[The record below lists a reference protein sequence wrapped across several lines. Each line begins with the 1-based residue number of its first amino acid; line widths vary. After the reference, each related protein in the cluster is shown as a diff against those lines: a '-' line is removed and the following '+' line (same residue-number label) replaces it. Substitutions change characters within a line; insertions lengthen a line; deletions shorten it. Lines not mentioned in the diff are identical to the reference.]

1 MGRLGVSIYPE
12 HSTPDKDKAY
22 LSLAA
27 SYGFSRVFTCLLSVK
42 KPAEEIK
49 KDFVDVISHA
59 NRLGMEVIVDV
70 APSVFKNLGITYDN
84 LSFFKEIGAAGFR
97 LDEGFNGAVEANMTY
112 NPEGLKVEINASSDS
127 PYIDLIEFQQ
137 PNRAN
142 LIACHNFYPQR
153 YSGLGLDLF
162 KKASRKLRGYNIPIA
177 AFVGSQEQGTYGP
190 WPVSEGLCT
199 LEMHRDIP
207 IDAQARHLF
216 ATGLVDDVIIANA
229 YASEAELKAL
239 SEIDRNKL
247 TFGIELDERVSE
259 VERDIIFNFKH
270 HVRADMPEFM
280 ARSTMCRIAYAD
292 ADIPAANVRDLR
304 RGDIV
309 VLNNEYGHYK
319 GELHIIL
326 QDMPNNGAKN
336 VVGRIP
342 EYELPML
349 EYVVPN
355 KKFAFSEV
363 KSH

>member
-12 HSTPDKDKAY
+12 HSTPEKDKAY
-22 LSLAA
+22 LSLA
-27 SYGFSRVFTCLLSVK
+27 SKYGFSRVFTCLLSVK

-49 KDFVDVISHA
+49 KDFEDVIAHA

-70 APSVFKNLGITYDN
+70 APSVFQNLGITYDN

-127 PYIDLIEFQQ
+127 PYIDLIEFNQ
-137 PNRAN
+137 PNRSR
-142 LIACHNFYPQR
+142 LIACHNFYPQT
-153 YSGLGLDLF
+153 YSGLSFDLF
-162 KKASRKLRGYNIPIA
+162 KRASEKLRSYNIPIA
-177 AFVGSQEQGTYGP
+177 AFVGSQEEGTYGP

-199 LEMHRDIP
+199 LEMHRHLP

-229 YASEAELKAL
+229 YASEEELKKL

-247 TFGIELDERVSE
+247 TFGLEMEDGVSD
-259 VERDIIFNFKH
+259 VEREIIFTFKH
-270 HVRADMPEFM
+270 HVRADMSEYM
-280 ARSTMCRIAYAD
+280 ARSTMPRIVYAD
-292 ADIPAANVRDLR
+292 ADIPVGNTRDLK

-326 QDMPNNGAKN
+326 KDMPNNGAKN
-336 VVGRIP
+336 VVGHVP
-342 EYELPML
+342 EYELAML

-355 KKFAFSEV
+355 AKFAFTEV
-363 KSH
+363 K

>member
-12 HSTPDKDKAY
+12 HSTPEKDKAY
-22 LSLAA
+22 LTLAA
-27 SYGFSRVFTCLLSVK
+27 KYGFSRVFTCLLSVK
-42 KPAEEIK
+42 KPADEIK
-49 KDFVDVISHA
+49 KDFEDVIGHA
-59 NRLGMEVIVDV
+59 NALGMEVIVDV
-70 APSVFKNLGITYDN
+70 APSVFTNLGITYDN

-97 LDEGFNGAVEANMTY
+97 LDEGFNGSVEANMTY

-127 PYIDLIEFQQ
+127 PYIDLIQFNQ
-137 PNRAN
+137 PNHST

-153 YSGLGLDLF
+153 YSGLSFDLF
-162 KKASRKLRGYNIPIA
+162 KKAGEKLRKYNIPIA
-177 AFVGSQEQGTYGP
+177 AFVGSQEKGTYGP

-199 LEMHRDIP
+199 LEIHRDLP

-229 YASEAELKAL
+229 YASEEELKAL

-247 TFGIELDERVSE
+247 TFGIIMEPNVSD
-259 VERDIIFNFKH
+259 VEKEIIFEFKH
-270 HVRADMPEFM
+270 HVRADMSEYM
-280 ARSTMCRIAYAD
+280 ARSTMCRITYAK
-292 ADIPAANVRDLR
+292 ADIPVGNTRDLK

-326 QDMPNNGAKN
+326 KDMPNNGAKN

-342 EYELPML
+342 DYELAML

-355 KKFAFSEV
+355 AKFAFAKV
-363 KSH
+363 K

>member
-1 MGRLGVSIYPE
+1 MGRLGISIYPE
-12 HSTPDKDKAY
+12 HSTLEKDKAY

-27 SYGFSRVFTCLLSVK
+27 KYGFSRVFTCLLSVK
-42 KPAEEIK
+42 KPADEIK
-49 KDFVDVISHA
+49 KDFEEVINHA
-59 NRLGMEVIVDV
+59 NSLGMEVIVDV
-70 APSVFKNLGITYDN
+70 APNVFTNLGITYDN

-97 LDEGFNGAVEANMTY
+97 LDEGFNGSVEANMTY

-127 PYIDLIEFQQ
+127 PYIDLIQFNR
-137 PNRAN
+137 PNKSK

-162 KKASRKLRGYNIPIA
+162 KKASQKLRGYNIPIA
-177 AFVGSQEQGTYGP
+177 AFVGSQEKGTYGP

-199 LEMHRDIP
+199 LEIHRDIP

-216 ATGLVDDVIIANA
+216 ATGLVDDVIVANA

-239 SEIDRNKL
+239 SEINRDLL
-247 TFGIELDERVSE
+247 TFGLKLEEGVSE
-259 VERDIIFNFKH
+259 VEKEIIFNFKH
-270 HVRADMPEFM
+270 HVRADMPEYM
-280 ARSTMCRIAYAD
+280 ARSTMSRIAYAN
-292 ADIPAANVRDLR
+292 ADIPVGNVADLK
-304 RGDIV
+304 RGDVV

-336 VVGRIP
+336 IVGRIP
-342 EYELPML
+342 EYELAML

-355 KKFAFSEV
+355 AKFAFSEV
-363 KSH
+363 K

>member
-12 HSTPDKDKAY
+12 HSTPERDMAY

-27 SYGFSRVFTCLLSVK
+27 RYGFTRVFTCLLSVK

-49 KDFVDVISHA
+49 KDFQEVIAHA
-59 NRLGMEVIVDV
+59 NKLGMEVIVDV
-70 APSVFKNLGITYDN
+70 APAVFQNLGISYDD

-97 LDEGFNGAVEANMTY
+97 LDEGFNGQVEANMTY
-112 NPEGLKVEINASSDS
+112 NPQHLKVEINASSDS
-127 PYIDLIEFQQ
+127 PYIDLIEFYR
-137 PNRAN
+137 PNREN

-153 YSGLGLDLF
+153 YSGLSFELF
-162 KKASRKLRGYNIPIA
+162 KKAGEKLRGYQIPIA
-177 AFVGSQEQGTYGP
+177 AFVSSQEPGTYGP

-199 LEMHRDIP
+199 LEMHRDMA

-239 SEIDRNKL
+239 SEIDRSKL
-247 TFGIELDERVSE
+247 TLGIILNDNVSD
-259 VERDIIFNFKH
+259 VEKEIIFNYPH
-270 HVRADMPEFM
+270 HVRQDMSEYM
-280 ARSTMCRIAYAD
+280 ARSTMPRIDYAD
-292 ADIPAANVRDLR
+292 ADIPPADTRDLR

-326 QDMPNNGAKN
+326 KDMPNNGNKN
-336 VVGRIP
+336 VVGTIP
-342 EYELPML
+342 ADELMLL
-349 EYVVPN
+349 EYVIPN
-355 KKFAFSEV
+355 AKFAFKQV
-363 KSH
+363 KDC